1 MRILLILRGVA
12 GCGKSTWLKQQ
23 DLEKYTI
30 SSDTIRLM
38 YASPIL
44 KVDGSYTITQ
54 RNDNRVWNT
63 LYSLLEY
70 RMING
75 DFTIIDATHY
85 RESSLKDY
93 KKLCEKYNYRMI
105 IVDFSE
111 IPLEVIK
118 TQNNLREEY
127 KKVSD
132 EIIDKMYEVIKQ
144 PLKSK
149 YETYS
154 YDDKEL
160 FEKICLKP
168 IQLEAYNKVV
178 VFGDIHGCYEPLNE
192 YFTNNPINDNT
203 YYIFC
208 GDLWDRGI
216 QNKEVLQFCLDN
228 CEKSNFC
235 FIQGNHELWLKNY
248 IRDGENAIITDEFK
262 KSLEQFGELKSQLS
276 KFGRRLKQCFTFEK
290 NGKIFTFTHG
300 GVTKVATVEVPTMQ
314 LIKGVG
320 EYSDSEIVDET
331 FSNDPFNQNCYSFHG
346 HRNIYNVPIRNT
358 EKTFNLEGK
367 VEFGGYLRGVEIDF
381 TEGKPMFNEIEI
393 KNDVFNEKLIKK
405 ETNYEQ
411 NNSILK
417 SLDIS
422 SLVRK
427 KELSHGIVSYN
438 FTRDAFY
445 KKQWNEMTTTARG
458 LFVDSDSGKIVC
470 RSYNKFFNIEERPET
485 QWRNLQQ
492 NLQFPVEVYLK
503 ENGFLGIVS
512 YDYKTNDLFIAS
524 KSTNEGDY
532 AGYFKELLLKELGNN
547 VNKFKEFLKK
557 MDSSAIF
564 EVIDIVN
571 DPHIIKYPESG
582 VFLLDVVKNDFSN
595 TFMDYDS
602 LQLFAKE
609 FNFETKVL
617 FKTCE
622 NFESLKELIDY
633 YDDSMSGVA
642 IEGFVVKDSK
652 GFMFKYKTPYYKFW
666 KEVRKYKDWVIKG
679 KEITNISDKIKDVIE
694 FMKTFDVEDL
704 EKMSII
710 DVREKYYEIKN

>member
-1 MRILLILRGVA
+1 MRTLLILRGVA
-12 GCGKSTWLKQQ
+12 GCGKSTWLKENH
-23 DLEKYTI
+23 LEKYAI

-85 RESSLKDY
+85 REASLKDY

-111 IPLEVIK
+111 MPLEVIK
-118 TQNNLREEY
+118 TRNNLREEY

-149 YETYS
+149 YEIYS

-235 FIQGNHELWLKNY
+235 FIQGNHESWLKNY
-248 IRDGENAIITDEFK
+248 IRDGENAIVTDEFK
-262 KSLEQFGELKSQLS
+262 KSLEQFGELKSHLS

-290 NGKIFTFTHG
+290 NGNIFTFTHG

-381 TEGKPMFNEIEI
+381 TEGEPMFKEIEI
-393 KNDVFNEKLIKK
+393 KNNVFNEKLIKK

-422 SLVRK
+422 PLVRK

-458 LFVDSDSGKIVC
+458 LFVDSETGKIIA
-470 RSYNKFFNIEERPET
+470 RSYNKFG
-485 QWRNLQQ
+485 NL
-492 NLQFPVEVYLK
+492 
-503 ENGFLGIVS
+503 
-512 YDYKTNDLFIAS
+512 
-524 KSTNEGDY
+524 
-532 AGYFKELLLKELGNN
+532 
-547 VNKFKEFLKK
+547 
-557 MDSSAIF
+557 
-564 EVIDIVN
+564 
-571 DPHIIKYPESG
+571 
-582 VFLLDVVKNDFSN
+582 
-595 TFMDYDS
+595 
-602 LQLFAKE
+602 
-609 FNFETKVL
+609 
-617 FKTCE
+617 
-622 NFESLKELIDY
+622 
-633 YDDSMSGVA
+633 
-642 IEGFVVKDSK
+642 
-652 GFMFKYKTPYYKFW
+652 
-666 KEVRKYKDWVIKG
+666 
-679 KEITNISDKIKDVIE
+679 
-694 FMKTFDVEDL
+694 
-704 EKMSII
+704 II
-710 DVREKYYEIKN
+710 D